1 MAWNPW
7 TEIGRRRL
15 RLLVCDAP
23 VPGLY
28 FPDESGEA
36 VIVIDRRQPRAI
48 RRSAAAEELAHHDLG
63 HRPHPNPVETARMEL
78 RAQRVAAVCL
88 VAVEDLATA
97 IVGASSWFEVAD
109 TLRVDPELLELRVR
123 DMTDEERARVV
134 RLVGGKEMEV

>member
-15 RLLVCDAP
+15 RLLVCDSP

-28 FPDESGEA
+28 FPDVEGEP
-36 VIVIDRRQPRAI
+36 VIVIDRRQSRAI

-63 HRPHPNPVETARMEL
+63 HWPHPDPVETARMEL
-78 RAQRVAAVCL
+78 RAQRIAAVRL
-88 VAVEDLATA
+88 VTVEDLAWA

-109 TLRVDPELLELRVR
+109 QLQVDPELLELRVR
-123 DMTDEERARVV
+123 DMSDEERTRVV
-134 RLVGGKEMEV
+134 RLAGAGDVGV